1 MNTDKLDLNLLQVFE
16 ALFETRSVTKASE
29 RLGVSQPSMSH
40 ALAKM
45 RKAFNDPLFVRV
57 KNEMQPTPQALLISG
72 PIFQTLKLARN
83 EIFQRQ
89 TFLPMKSDRIFSLY
103 MTDIGA
109 ASYLP
114 QIVNAV
120 RQLAPGVKLRTISPS
135 IEKQTEGLE
144 SGSVDLAIGYFPD
157 ITTAGVFQ
165 QHLLSNTGFVCIAN
179 VCNPYIKD
187 GLCTIKSFMNAPHVS
202 VRSEG
207 RSQEVIEQAM
217 SRLRISRR
225 VTLTVPY
232 YLSLLTLVSNTELIA
247 IIPNDLVPA
256 FKPQKNIAV
265 YPLPFPSPRV
275 KIKQIW
281 HQRFHS
287 DSASQWLRETVR
299 QALQK

>member
-57 KNEMQPTPQALLISG
+57 KNEMQPTPQALSVSG
-72 PIFQTLKLARN
+72 PIYQTLKLARN
-83 EIFQRQ
+83 EIFRRQ
-89 TFLPMKSDRIFSLY
+89 TFVPMTSDKIFTLY

-120 RQLAPGVKLRTISPS
+120 TQLAPGVQIRTISPT
-135 IEKQTEGLE
+135 IETQTEGLE
-144 SGSVDLAIGYFPD
+144 SGAVDLAIGYFPD

-165 QHLLSNTGFVCIAN
+165 QHLLSNTGFMCIAN
-179 VCNPYIKD
+179 TRNPYIKD
-187 GLCTIKSFMNAPHVS
+187 GICTMDSFLSAPHVA
-202 VRSEG
+202 VRTEG
-207 RSQEVIEQAM
+207 RSHEVIEQAM
-217 SRLRISRR
+217 SRLRIARQ
-225 VTLTVPY
+225 VMLIVPH

-247 IIPNDLVPA
+247 VIPNDLVAA
-256 FKPQKNIAV
+256 FKAQKNIAV

-275 KIKQIW
+275 EIKQIW
-281 HQRFHS
+281 HQKFHF

-299 QALQK
+299 GALQR